1 MTTSNIAAHGSA
13 PASLSVGQVS
23 GCGGG
28 GAFGAGI
35 QGGDNAAEFG
45 IAPQHIDCQMELCQ
59 RRYISSDSYGAG
71 GDGLR
76 LYTYRA
82 VIFYLHH
89 RHFILD

>member
-45 IAPQHIDCQMELCQ
+45 IAATAYRLPNGMYAKGDD
-59 RRYISSDSYGAG
+59 ISASPNGAG

-82 VIFYLHH
+82 TSIIATLYW
-89 RHFILD
+89 IK